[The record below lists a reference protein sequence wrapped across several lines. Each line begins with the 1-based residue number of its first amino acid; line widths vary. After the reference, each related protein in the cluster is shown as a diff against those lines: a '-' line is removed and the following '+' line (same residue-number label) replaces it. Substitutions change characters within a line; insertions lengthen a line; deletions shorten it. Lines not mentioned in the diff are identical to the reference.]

1 MFFKHEEKK
10 QVCTSLSLFPLSFS
24 LFIFYFLF
32 IFFVYCLFEK
42 RNKNKEGVPFIKG
55 ALSGLRLFLAT
66 ESLLKMMKNALFHLK
81 SFFRSQDI

>member
-1 MFFKHEEKK
+1 MKK
-10 QVCTSLSLFPLSFS
+10 KNKYVPVCLCFRYLLV
-24 LFIFYFLF
+24 YFLF
-32 IFFVYCLFEK
+32 FVYFFVYCLFEK

-81 SFFRSQDI
+81 SFFRPQDI